1 MPHTA
6 LTSRGM
12 QSEKKRDMEF
22 KRGKYTT
29 PLLITTSV
37 HMQLQSRVALKK
49 KAMKKCYQFVLKLSS
64 NVTGMQ
70 A

>member
-49 KAMKKCYQFVLKLSS
+49 KGNEKMLSICFKT
-64 NVTGMQ
+64 VQ
-70 A
+70 